1 MIRIDVLPDD
11 VLLDIFHFY
20 VMKEDFDNHAKKEV
34 EAWQSLVHVCRR
46 WRSVVFGSPHRLN
59 LQLYCT
65 AETLSRSTL
74 DVWPALP
81 LIIYGDFSYSGVGDV
96 IVALGHRDRV
106 CVVHLAW
113 IRRRQLEEVLA
124 LMQVPFPELTNLWLS
139 SSYDETMPVIPDS
152 FLGGSVPSLR
162 VFDLTGIPFP
172 ILPKLL
178 LSATRLVE
186 LNLFAIPHSG
196 YIPPEAMVALLSV
209 LSSLERLS
217 LQFDSPYT
225 HPDLESRQPPP
236 LKLSII
242 PSLTRFSFKGASEY
256 LEDLVTCI
264 DAPQLDDLEILFF
277 DIDFDFDFDTPQFA
291 QFINRTPIFGARY
304 EARVGFDDEDVH
316 VKLLIHSIGDVVS
329 DIGILCREPD
339 WQLSAIAQVCNSS
352 LPALSTVE
360 DLHIELGHSL
370 YGVWKNDTVDH
381 TLWLELLLPFLAVK
395 DLYLPKECAPGVAAA
410 LQELVGGRITEVLPS
425 LRNIFVKG
433 IEPRKPFREDI
444 GKFVAARRLSGHPV
458 AISVWSR
465 GF

>member
-1 MIRIDVLPDD
+1 MIRIDILPDD
-11 VLLDIFHFY
+11 VLLDIFDFY
-20 VMKEDFDNHAKKEV
+20 VMKEDFNNHAKKEL

-46 WRSVVFGSPHRLN
+46 WRSVVFGSSHRLN

-65 AETLSRSTL
+65 AKTLSRSTL

-113 IRRRQLEEVLA
+113 IRRLQFKEVLA

-152 FLGGSVPSLR
+152 FLGGSVPCLR

-172 ILPKLL
+172 GLPKLL
-178 LSATRLVE
+178 LSSTCLVE

-196 YIPPEAMVALLSV
+196 YISPEAIVALLSM
-209 LSSLERLS
+209 LSSLERFS
-217 LQFDSPYT
+217 LQFESPQSR
-225 HPDLESRQPPP
+225 PDLESRRPPP
-236 LKLSII
+236 SNLSVI
-242 PSLTRFSFKGASEY
+242 PSLTRFSFKGVTKY

-264 DAPQLDDLEILFF
+264 DAPQLNDLEILFF
-277 DIDFDFDFDTPQFA
+277 DQIDSDFDTPQFT

-304 EARVGFDDEDVH
+304 EARVGFDDEDVY
-316 VKLLIHSIGDVVS
+316 VKLLIHNIGDVVS
-329 DIGILCREPD
+329 DIGILCIEPD
-339 WQLSAIAQVCNSS
+339 SQLLAIAQVCNTS
-352 LPALSTVE
+352 LPPLFSVE
-360 DLHIELGHSL
+360 DLHIELGHSS

-381 TLWLELLLPFLAVK
+381 TLWLELLLPFPAVK

-425 LRNIFVKG
+425 LQNIFVKG
-433 IEPRKPFREDI
+433 IEPREPFREDI
-444 GKFVAARRLSGHPV
+444 GKFIAARQLSGHPV
-458 AISVWSR
+458 AIFVWSR